1 VKAGAFQF
9 MIQSELIELMD
20 DFLSYDLDNVKRRDG
35 HTPTDLEKVA
45 QLNYGVRSVSRFIRQ
60 YDPRVVFTMTA
71 STSEYDLRDTDIF
84 ASKMIEV
91 KQVII
96 DGSILRRPD
105 GSKGLYKYQEAERY
119 QSGWDSFSAAT
130 PSFAFQLGDK
140 LHVLPPPTSAIA
152 AETNYVSGVY
162 LAADMVYGADVAPD
176 IPEELHEAV
185 AYCGAIFASLP
196 TVGETTA
203 MNRVMA
209 YRAEWQEAAKEIRR
223 RNMKY
228 ANDFGVT
235 PGSAH
240 ADYTYL
246 G

>member
-1 VKAGAFQF
+1 
-9 MIQSELIELMD
+9 MIQSELIDLMD

-35 HTPTDLEKVA
+35 HTPTDEEKVA
-45 QLNYGVRSVSRFIRQ
+45 QLNYGVRSVSRFIKQ
-60 YDPRVVFTMTA
+60 FDPSITMTPVA
-71 STSEYDLRDTDIF
+71 DQNYLDLRDVDTP
-84 ASKMIEV
+84 AVSKKVIEARFV
-91 KQVII
+91 VIN
-96 DGSILRRPD
+96 GTVLRRPD
-105 GSKGLYKYQEAERY
+105 RSRGLYKYQEAERY
-119 QSGWDSFSAAT
+119 FSNWRAESSGT
-130 PSFAFQLGDK
+130 PRGAWQIGDK
-140 LHVLPPPTSAIA
+140 LYFNCPVSSTVVSTAS
-152 AETNYVSGVY
+152 NYIGGKY